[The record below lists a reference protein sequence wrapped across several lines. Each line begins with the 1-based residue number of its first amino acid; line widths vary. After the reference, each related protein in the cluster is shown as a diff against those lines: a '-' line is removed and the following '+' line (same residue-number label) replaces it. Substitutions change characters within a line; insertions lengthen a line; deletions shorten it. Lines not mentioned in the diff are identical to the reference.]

1 MAIPRFTSGLLFDFH
16 ILIFVSTLTLPITIT
31 PGICLFLLRCSART
45 ALFYCYRL
53 LMEMTI
59 PVHYHRS
66 PHNFTFIEDSSIIIL
81 SFTEIYWSILLVTSP
96 VYAQRLPNN
105 FSSNIYSL
113 VVSLHDNFLL
123 LYSFESCVNVT
134 STFPFN
140 WLKWW

>member
-45 ALFYCYRL
+45 ALCYCYKL
-53 LMEMTI
+53 LMGMTI

-81 SFTEIYWSILLVTSP
+81 SFTEIYWSILMVTSP
-96 VYAQRLPNN
+96 VCAQRLPNN

-113 VVSLHDNFLL
+113 VVFFHENFYCYTLL
-123 LYSFESCVNVT
+123 NHV
-134 STFPFN
+134 
-140 WLKWW
+140 

>member
-45 ALFYCYRL
+45 ALCYCYKL
-53 LMEMTI
+53 LMGMTI

-81 SFTEIYWSILLVTSP
+81 SFTEIYWSILMVTSP
-96 VYAQRLPNN
+96 VCAQRLPNN

-113 VVSLHDNFLL
+113 VVIFHENFYCFTLL
-123 LYSFESCVNVT
+123 NHV
-134 STFPFN
+134 
-140 WLKWW
+140 

>member
-1 MAIPRFTSGLLFDFH
+1 MAIPKFTSGLLFDFH
-16 ILIFVSTLTLPITIT
+16 ILNFVSTLMLPITIT

-45 ALFYCYRL
+45 ALFYCYKL

-66 PHNFTFIEDSSIIIL
+66 PHNFTVIEDSSIIIL

-123 LYSFESCVNVT
+123 LYSFESCVNIA

>member
-1 MAIPRFTSGLLFDFH
+1 MGLDYDSRLIWLIMAIPRFTSGLLFDFH

-45 ALFYCYRL
+45 ALFYCYKL
-53 LMEMTI
+53 LMGMTI

-81 SFTEIYWSILLVTSP
+81 SFTEIYWSILMVTSP

-113 VVSLHDNFLL
+113 VVFFHENFYCFTLL
-123 LYSFESCVNVT
+123 NHV
-134 STFPFN
+134 
-140 WLKWW
+140 

>member
-45 ALFYCYRL
+45 ALCYCYKL
-53 LMEMTI
+53 LMGMTI

-81 SFTEIYWSILLVTSP
+81 SFTEIYWSILMVTSP
-96 VYAQRLPNN
+96 VCAQRLPNN

-113 VVSLHDNFLL
+113 VVFFHENFYCFTLL
-123 LYSFESCVNVT
+123 NHV
-134 STFPFN
+134 
-140 WLKWW
+140 

>member
-1 MAIPRFTSGLLFDFH
+1 MGLDYDSRLIWLIMAIPRFTSGLLFDFH

-45 ALFYCYRL
+45 ALCYCYKL
-53 LMEMTI
+53 LMGMTI

-81 SFTEIYWSILLVTSP
+81 SFTEIYWSILMVTSP
-96 VYAQRLPNN
+96 VCAQRLPNN

-113 VVSLHDNFLL
+113 VVFFHENFYCFTLL
-123 LYSFESCVNVT
+123 NHV
-134 STFPFN
+134 
-140 WLKWW
+140 